1 MKENIPGCPGYHVT
15 RNGKVYSNK
24 LVAWVRKSSFYTK
37 SRNGR
42 NCGYEYVVLHVD
54 GRQKGFGV
62 HKLVAMA
69 YIPNPNN
76 YPIVMHLDNNP
87 LNNHIDNLQ
96 WGTHSMN
103 NLQCSREGRGIQY
116 RLKGK
121 LNPMYGVKGNLH
133 PSYGKPGAM
142 KGKVSSMKGKVHT
155 ELTKTKISESLKK
168 LHRTKLTERK
178 KRRIMRL
185 RKMNKSQA
193 YIASRVNLHQTAISK
208 FLKGGLG

>member
-24 LVAWVRKSSFYTK
+24 LGAWVRKSSFYTK

-76 YPIVMHLDNNP
+76 YPIVMHLDSRRTHNVVS
-87 LNNHIDNLQ
+87 NLM
-96 WGTHSMN
+96 WGTPKMN
-103 NLQCSREGRGIQY
+103 MAQMAKDGRSTRKYKFSKRQY
-116 RLKGK
+116 RRL
-121 LNPMYGVKGNLH
+121 V
-133 PSYGKPGAM
+133 
-142 KGKVSSMKGKVHT
+142 
-155 ELTKTKISESLKK
+155 
-168 LHRTKLTERK
+168 
-178 KRRIMRL
+178 RL
-185 RKMNKSQA
+185 REQGWTLQ
-193 YIASRVNLHQTAISK
+193 RLGEK
-208 FLKGGLG
+208 FGVSFSVFIVTGKQIGRAHV

>member
-1 MKENIPGCPGYHVT
+1 MKENIFKDYFITEDGVLYSKTSGTWKRRKGMIYRT
-15 RNGKVYSNK
+15 YLQYFIRGKWYK
-24 LVAWVRKSSFYTK
+24 AHR
-37 SRNGR
+37 
-42 NCGYEYVVLHVD
+42 
-54 GRQKGFGV
+54 
-62 HKLVAMA
+62 LVAMA

>member
-1 MKENIPGCPGYHVT
+1 MKENIFKDYFITEDGVLYSKTSGTWKRRKGMVYRT
-15 RNGKVYSNK
+15 YLQYFIRGKWYK
-24 LVAWVRKSSFYTK
+24 AHR
-37 SRNGR
+37 
-42 NCGYEYVVLHVD
+42 
-54 GRQKGFGV
+54 
-62 HKLVAMA
+62 LVAMA

-87 LNNHIDNLQ
+87 LNNHVENLQ

-121 LNPMYGVKGNLH
+121 LNPMYGVKGKLH

-142 KGKVSSMKGKVHT
+142 KGKVSFMKGRVHT
-155 ELTKTKISESLKK
+155 ESTKTKISESLKK